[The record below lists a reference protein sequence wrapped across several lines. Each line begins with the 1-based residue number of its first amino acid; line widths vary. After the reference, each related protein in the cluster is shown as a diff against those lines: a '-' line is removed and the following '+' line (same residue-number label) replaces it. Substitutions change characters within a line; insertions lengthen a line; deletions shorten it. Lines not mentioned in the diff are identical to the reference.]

1 MIARKIVYEGK
12 FDDATVADIFDITRK
27 NDITGEVKKI
37 ADNSVELLLE
47 GDPSQI
53 KLIQHQIER
62 KVKNAISGKS
72 ITSIPFQYY
81 SGITFL
87 NF

>member
-12 FDDATVADIFDITRK
+12 FDDAHVADIFDITRK
-27 NDITGEVKKI
+27 NEITGEVKKI
-37 ADNSVELLLE
+37 SDNAVELLLE

-62 KVKNAISGKS
+62 KVKDAISAKS
-72 ITSIPFQYY
+72 VTPIPFRYY

-87 NF
+87 NG